1 MVLVQGNTV
10 NLHRHGGNH
19 VRWFLIHDKRIKFLD
34 VNLLFADDISCD
46 ELSTAWF
53 IEGLNGD
60 LLDSRELS
68 DDGFHLF
75 QFDTETTNLHL
86 TVLTPNKF
94 DVARRQITH
103 DVARAIDAIVFLLF
117 VKRILEVDFCSL
129 FGTVEIAPCHLWRSH
144 PEFTRGTHGQTM
156 SIFINNIA
164 LDVALRLAD
173 RDILA
178 FLSHIKI
185 GDITNGLRRTVAIGY
200 HIILRRHH
208 RRQLLT
214 TRQQAL
220 QRLALEIS
228 GKLVGYLRRHEGV
241 RDAVL
246 LEIVVQ
252 GHQVEANVFRNDVKL
267 CANGQTA
274 KQFLN

>member
-1 MVLVQGNTV
+1 
-10 NLHRHGGNH
+10 
-19 VRWFLIHDKRIKFLD
+19 
-34 VNLLFADDISCD
+34 
-46 ELSTAWF
+46 
-53 IEGLNGD
+53 
-60 LLDSRELS
+60 
-68 DDGFHLF
+68 
-75 QFDTETTNLHL
+75 
-86 TVLTPNKF
+86 
-94 DVARRQITH
+94 
-103 DVARAIDAIVFLLF
+103 
-117 VKRILEVDFCSL
+117 
-129 FGTVEIAPCHLWRSH
+129 
-144 PEFTRGTHGQTM
+144 M
-156 SIFINNIA
+156 SIFINDIA

-173 RDILA
+173 RNVLA
-178 FLSHIKI
+178 FLGHIKI

-252 GHQVEANVFRNDVKL
+252 GHQVEANVLGNDVQL